1 MPPHMLHSF
10 IVLINCLH
18 SGFFI
23 FSLSSN
29 FSHCCTK
36 IQSHSQTLNFVN
48 KNQSFIGS
56 VRCLPQS
63 VCRRRRNKSHD
74 SQRQIGSLLPRLQF
88 WAALCTRELHPCHS
102 VLSPV
107 CRSSKGRGRV
117 GGIIVG
123 TSRFVSGKNVI
134 PAFFC
139 VMLIFDILL

>member
-10 IVLINCLH
+10 IVLMNCLH
-18 SGFFI
+18 GGFFI
-23 FSLSSN
+23 FNLSSN

-48 KNQSFIGS
+48 INQSFIGS

-88 WAALCTRELHPCHS
+88 WASLCTRELHPCHS
-102 VLSPV
+102 VRSPV
-107 CRSSKGRGRV
+107 CRSYKGHRSV
-117 GGIIVG
+117 IGIVVC
-123 TSRFVSGKNVI
+123 TFRFVSGKYVI
-134 PAFFC
+134 PAFFPLC
-139 VMLIFDILL
+139 